1 MNAIEQLACWSD
13 VQSLQQVWTQLRS
26 RCQGTGPD
34 KGSPKAPQ
42 AGLGGIDT
50 EEAPWA
56 LHDDEGNY
64 CYDENNDYNDYNN
77 DIPRDHTVLP
87 PAPLGPWQSVLEQI
101 VATHLVEQRVLD
113 ERPESFAADYSVA
126 CDHLLQMIQVMLL
139 ILRDDND
146 DEAARV
152 LGSTASSLA
161 MESVSKK
168 GSRVWDISADTYTE
182 IGEAL
187 ILALL
192 HTLGREC
199 FTTEMEHMWISFYNS
214 LANSLLSLAEDPI
227 LEQSQFA
234 FVSSAAESEHS
245 RSSSASSVHNSV
257 SIDDDI
263 FSTKTVTS
271 PATVER
277 TSTEVTSLYGGKST
291 PVFTDPFYDAT
302 QDLYNQEDDSFD
314 LLNSFGHN
322 QEQSMHVSKKPSMRD
337 LNLLRRF
344 SVSWNNPPKIPRPQK
359 STSSLRPV
367 NSKNKITLQN
377 QLKTKQNCTIV

>member
-1 MNAIEQLACWSD
+1 MNAIEQLASWSD
-13 VQSLQQVWTQLRS
+13 VQSLQQVWAQLRS
-26 RCQGTGPD
+26 RCLGAGPD
-34 KGSPKAPQ
+34 KRCRKAPQ

-56 LHDDEGNY
+56 SHDDEGNY
-64 CYDENNDYNDYNN
+64 CNDENSDSSDNN
-77 DIPRDHTVLP
+77 ELPSDHTVLP

-113 ERPESFAADYSVA
+113 ERSEFCAVDYSVA
-126 CDHLLQMIQVMLL
+126 CDHLLQMIHVMLL
-139 ILRDDND
+139 ILRDDSD

-161 MESVSKK
+161 MESLSKK

-192 HTLGREC
+192 QTLGREC

-214 LANSLLSLAEDPI
+214 LANFLLSLAEDPI
-227 LEQSQFA
+227 LEQSR
-234 FVSSAAESEHS
+234 SSSVTSVAESEHS

-277 TSTEVTSLYGGKST
+277 PSSEVTSLYGGKST
-291 PVFTDPFYDAT
+291 PVFTDPFYNAT

-322 QEQSMHVSKKPSMRD
+322 QEQSMHVSIKPSMKD
-337 LNLLRRF
+337 VNLLRRF

-359 STSSLRPV
+359 STLSLRPV

>member
-1 MNAIEQLACWSD
+1 MNAIEQLANWSD
-13 VQSLQQVWTQLRS
+13 VQSLQQVWAQLRR
-26 RCQGTGPD
+26 RCLGVGTGKMGPE
-34 KGSPKAPQ
+34 AQQ

-50 EEAPWA
+50 EDDPWA
-56 LHDDEGNY
+56 SHDDEGNY
-64 CYDENNDYNDYNN
+64 CYDENNENNDYTNE
-77 DIPRDHTVLP
+77 ISRDQRVRP
-87 PAPLGPWQSVLEQI
+87 PAPLGPWQLVLEQI

-113 ERPESFAADYSVA
+113 EHTKPFAVDYSVT

-152 LGSTASSLA
+152 LGSTAGSLA
-161 MESVSKK
+161 MESLSKK

-187 ILALL
+187 ILTLL

-199 FTTEMEHMWISFYNS
+199 FTMEIEQMWISFYNS
-214 LANSLLSLAEDPI
+214 LANYLLSLAKDPV
-227 LEQSQFA
+227 LERSR
-234 FVSSAAESEHS
+234 SASVISLAESEHS
-245 RSSSASSVHNSV
+245 KSSSASSVHNSV

-277 TSTEVTSLYGGKST
+277 PSSEITSLYGGKNT

-302 QDLYNQEDDSFD
+302 QDVYNQEDDSFD

-322 QEQSMHVSKKPSMRD
+322 QEQSTHVSKKPSMREV
-337 LNLLRRF
+337 NLLRRL
-344 SVSWNNPPKIPRPQK
+344 SMSWNNPPKIPRPQR
-359 STSSLRPV
+359 STLSLRPV
-367 NSKNKITLQN
+367 NSKKNFALQN